1 MPWAYTM
8 SAGAFFGTM
17 SVTIGRWMVFVV
29 EAMRIL
35 RSRGGVRWRFVKAAV
50 SLVEASS
57 SSDTG
62 AMPDIADG
70 PYRTARSTVAQAR
83 WRDWRTIL
91 FFAAVV
97 AGMWLLCLSVRTTF
111 ACDREAGR
119 CSLQRHTVLG
129 TTERVIPLA
138 SVTGAALAAFSDPR
152 CRPGLERE
160 CPLDIH
166 LSTTAGEIRLP
177 SAGSDVELSA
187 FSRAVNQFVWTPDE
201 PTLAVAYGSVWRR
214 CEGYAPIFVLL
225 LVGCLFIRPG
235 VRVTSDRAQ
244 RLVFEI
250 RALGPVLARKRTYD
264 LATVQAATVL
274 TARSRRRRYSR
285 ASVQLVMRDASRV
298 DVPVSGGS
306 PRGCQA
312 IADKIN
318 EVLGRPPS

>member
-1 MPWAYTM
+1 MLEREDHQSP
-8 SAGAFFGTM
+8 
-17 SVTIGRWMVFVV
+17 
-29 EAMRIL
+29 
-35 RSRGGVRWRFVKAAV
+35 RG
-50 SLVEASS
+50 L
-57 SSDTG
+57 
-62 AMPDIADG
+62 ADG

-83 WRDWRTIL
+83 WRDWRTIV
-91 FFAAVV
+91 FFATVV

-119 CSLQRHTVLG
+119 CSLQTQTVLG

-138 SVTGAALAAFSDPR
+138 IVTGARLALFDDPR
-152 CRPGLERE
+152 CRPGTERE
-160 CPLDIH
+160 CPPGVQL
-166 LSTTAGEIRLP
+166 LTTAGEIRLP
-177 SAGSDVELSA
+177 SEGSDVELSA
-187 FSRAVNQFVWTPDE
+187 FKRAVDQFVRSPDA

-225 LVGCLFIRPG
+225 LVGCLFVRPG
-235 VRVTSDRAQ
+235 VRVTSDRAKQ

-274 TARSRRRRYSR
+274 TATARSRRPRYSR
-285 ASVQLVMRDASRV
+285 ASVQLAMRDASRV

-306 PRGCQA
+306 PRRCQA

>member
-1 MPWAYTM
+1 MH
-8 SAGAFFGTM
+8 G
-17 SVTIGRWMVFVV
+17 
-29 EAMRIL
+29 
-35 RSRGGVRWRFVKAAV
+35 
-50 SLVEASS
+50 
-57 SSDTG
+57 TG

-70 PYRTARSTVAQAR
+70 PYRTVRSTVAQAR

-91 FFAAVV
+91 FFATVV

-119 CSLQRHTVLG
+119 CSLQTHTVLG

-138 SVTGAALAAFSDPR
+138 SLTGAALFSFHDPR
-152 CRPGLERE
+152 CRPGTERE
-160 CPLDIH
+160 CPPDVL
-166 LSTTAGEIRLP
+166 LFTTAGDIRLP

-187 FSRAVNQFVWTPDE
+187 FYRAVNQFVRTPDA

-225 LVGCLFIRPG
+225 LVGCLFVRPG
-235 VRVTSDRAQ
+235 VRVTSDRATQ

-250 RALGPVLARKRTYD
+250 RAVGPVLARKRTYD
-264 LATVQAATVL
+264 LATVLTATVLTATVL
-274 TARSRRRRYSR
+274 TARSRRPRYSR